1 MSQPGLGPLGPVISM
16 ALFGVSVK
24 EAALTTLVRKDVQQE
39 LFEREQRGLR
49 IAATCKLTKK
59 GQVWLVPSQSGHG
72 RYTVSP
78 DPEAPHCTC
87 PDHETRGLK
96 CKHIFAVEFA
106 QKRQEHRDGST
117 TITQTVTV
125 TETVTRPTYPQ
136 DWPAYNAAQ
145 THEKEKFQTLL
156 YDLCQGI
163 DELPPSK
170 GRPRL
175 CLADA
180 VFAAC
185 FKVYSTVSARRF
197 MSDLRDA
204 QAKGYLH
211 TVPHFNSI
219 LNYLDNPMVTPILRA
234 LITESSLPLKVV
246 EADFAADSSGF
257 TTSRFIRW
265 VDHKYGVVRQ
275 QHAWVK
281 VHLMCGVKTN
291 VVTAVEIREK
301 DASDTKLLPALVNA
315 TAAHFEMREVSADK
329 GYGSVNNYEVIA
341 SHGALPYIA
350 FKSIHSGAAG
360 GLWEKMFHYFA
371 FNRQDFLRHY
381 HKRSN
386 VESTFSM
393 IKAKFRD
400 HVRSK
405 TDVAMQNEVL
415 CKILCH
421 NICCVIQSMY
431 ELGIEPMFWQEPLSL
446 RTSRQ
451 DISHVADLTL

>member
-1 MSQPGLGPLGPVISM
+1 LP
-16 ALFGVSVK
+16 
-24 EAALTTLVRKDVQQE
+24 TTAQKDVQLE
-39 LFEREQRGLR
+39 LHEREQRGLR

-96 CKHIFAVEFA
+96 CKHLFAVEFA
-106 QKRQEHRDGST
+106 MKREQHDDGST
-117 TITQTVTV
+117 TVTKTVTV
-125 TETVTRPTYPQ
+125 TETINKPTYPQ

-156 YDLCQGI
+156 YDLCQGL

-170 GRPRL
+170 GHPRL
-175 CLADA
+175 LLADA
-180 VFAAC
+180 LFSAC
-185 FKVYSTVSARRF
+185 FKIYSTMSARRF

-204 QAKGYLH
+204 QVKGYLR

-219 LNYLDNPMVTPILRA
+219 LNYLDNSVLTPILRA
-234 LITESSLPLKVV
+234 LITESSLPLKTV
-246 EADFAADSSGF
+246 EADFAVDSSGF

-291 VVTAVEIREK
+291 VVTAVEIRDK
-301 DASDTKLLPALVNA
+301 DASDTKLLPDLVNT
-315 TAAHFEMREVSADK
+315 TAAHFDMREVSADK
-329 GYGSVNNYEVIA
+329 GYSSVNNTNVIA
-341 SHGALPYIA
+341 EHGATPYIA

-371 FNRQDFLRHY
+371 FNRQEFLGHY

-405 TDVAMQNEVL
+405 TDVAMTNEVL

-421 NICCVIQSMY
+421 NICCVIQAMY
-431 ELGIEPMFWQEPLSL
+431 ELGIEPTFWAGTTPAHS
-446 RTSRQ
+446 
-451 DISHVADLTL
+451 AM

>member
-1 MSQPGLGPLGPVISM
+1 MS
-16 ALFGVSVK
+16 
-24 EAALTTLVRKDVQQE
+24 TTARKNEQQE
-39 LFEREQRGLR
+39 LYEREQRGLR

-96 CKHIFAVEFA
+96 CKHLFAVEFA
-106 QKRQEHRDGST
+106 MKREQHDDGST
-117 TITQTVTV
+117 TVTQTVTV
-125 TETVTRPTYPQ
+125 TETIKKPTYPQ

-145 THEKEKFQTLL
+145 IHEKEKFQTLL
-156 YDLCQGI
+156 YDLCQGL
-163 DELPPSK
+163 EEFPPSK
-170 GRPRL
+170 GHPRL
-175 CLADA
+175 SLSDA
-180 VFAAC
+180 VFSAC
-185 FKVYSTVSARRF
+185 FKVYSTMSARRF
-197 MSDLRDA
+197 MSDLREA
-204 QAKGYLH
+204 QTKGYLR

-219 LNYLDNPMVTPILRA
+219 LNYLDNLVLTPILRA
-234 LITESSLPLKVV
+234 LITESSLPLKTV
-246 EADFAADSSGF
+246 EADFAVDSSGF

-275 QHAWVK
+275 QHEWVK

-301 DASDTKLLPALVNA
+301 DASDTKLLPDLVNT
-315 TAAHFEMREVSADK
+315 TAAHFDMREASADK
-329 GYGSVNNYEVIA
+329 GYSSVNNTNVIA
-341 SHGALPYIA
+341 SHGATPYIA

-371 FNRQDFLRHY
+371 FNRQEFLGHY

-405 TDVAMQNEVL
+405 TDVAMTNEVL

-421 NICCVIQSMY
+421 NICCLIQAMY
-431 ELGIEPMFWQEPLSL
+431 ELGIEPTFWKTTFE
-446 RTSRQ
+446 
-451 DISHVADLTL
+451 

>member
-1 MSQPGLGPLGPVISM
+1 MT
-16 ALFGVSVK
+16 LFGASVK
-24 EAALTTLVRKDVQQE
+24 EVTLKSTVRKDVQQE
-39 LFEREQRGLR
+39 LFEREQRGMR

-78 DPEAPHCTC
+78 DPDAPHCTC

-96 CKHIFAVEFA
+96 CKHLFAVEFA
-106 QKRQEHRDGST
+106 MKREENPDGST
-117 TITQTVTV
+117 TLTQTVTV
-125 TETVTRPTYPQ
+125 TETVQKPTYPQ
-136 DWPAYNAAQ
+136 EWLAYNAAQ
-145 THEKEKFQTLL
+145 THEKDKFLSLL
-156 YDLCQGI
+156 HDLCSGI
-163 DELPPSK
+163 PEPPPARGRRPLP
-170 GRPRL
+170 
-175 CLADA
+175 LADA
-180 VFAAC
+180 LFAAC
-185 FKVYSTVSARRF
+185 FKVYSTFSGRRF
-197 MSDLRDA
+197 MSDLREA
-204 QAKGYLH
+204 HSKGYLQAL
-211 TVPHFNSI
+211 PHYNSI
-219 LNYLDNPMVTPILRA
+219 FNYLENPTLTPMLYA
-234 LITESSLPLKVV
+234 LITESALPLKVV
-246 EADFAADSSGF
+246 EADFAVDSSGF

-265 VDHKYGVVRQ
+265 VDHKYRVIRQ
-275 QHAWVK
+275 QHEWVK

-301 DASDTKLLPALVNA
+301 DASDTKLLPDLTHT
-315 TAAHFEMREVSADK
+315 TARHFDMREVSADK
-329 GYGSVNNYEVIA
+329 GYSSVNNVNVIA
-341 SHGALPYIA
+341 SYGATPYIA

-371 FNRQDFLRHY
+371 FNRQEFLQHY
-381 HKRSN
+381 HRRSN

-431 ELGIEPMFWQEPLSL
+431 ELGIEPTFWAESTDTEMIGHGSL
-446 RTSRQ
+446 G
-451 DISHVADLTL
+451 